1 MNFLTILLTAVGISI
16 IISGYNMLKY
26 IRSAKKEHT
35 LIVFDRITEWYKLC
49 GTEKH
54 GKKISALEKEIDR
67 LFEKKVIKTS
77 VLNFT
82 DRFIEKYFTHI
93 ELKYSTDTMQAE
105 FEKLSG
111 INLKKSQQ
119 SLKILSLT
127 YGHNFTPANYSYLN
141 YWYILRGNHRMY
153 DGGKTD
159 PDGKTYTWDDI
170 ERPYKILEFYFN
182 KSTK

>member
-1 MNFLTILLTAVGISI
+1 MSFLNILLTAAGISL
-16 IISGYNMLKY
+16 IISGYTMLKY

-35 LIVFDRITEWYKLC
+35 LIVFDHITEWYELVRD
-49 GTEKH
+49 EKH
-54 GKKISALEKEIDR
+54 GRKISALEKEIDR

-93 ELKYSTDTMQAE
+93 YLKYSTDTTLSE

-159 PDGKTYTWDDI
+159 HDGKTYTWDDI

-182 KSTK
+182 KSTE

>member
-1 MNFLTILLTAVGISI
+1 
-16 IISGYNMLKY
+16 MLKY

-35 LIVFDRITEWYKLC
+35 LIVFDHITEWYELVRD
-49 GTEKH
+49 EKH
-54 GKKISALEKEIDR
+54 GRKISALEKEIDR

-93 ELKYSTDTMQAE
+93 YLKYSTDTMQAE

-159 PDGKTYTWDDI
+159 HDGKTYTWDDI

-182 KSTK
+182 KSTE